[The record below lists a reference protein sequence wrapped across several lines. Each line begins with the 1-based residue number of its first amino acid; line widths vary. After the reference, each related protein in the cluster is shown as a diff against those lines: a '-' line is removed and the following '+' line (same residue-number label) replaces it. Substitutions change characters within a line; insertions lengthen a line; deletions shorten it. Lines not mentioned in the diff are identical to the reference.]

1 MLSCFI
7 AVIVF
12 CVLFWVTYLTCK
24 KKGPVEF
31 SQGEIL
37 LFYIATR
44 IVPLFMLQTRSSRN
58 LLCLSTEWMIL
69 GLLYFYI
76 SRRRTASAQKRA
88 LAFYLFQP
96 GISCFILS
104 GNLKAMYLTMFVLTV
119 LCMADRLLQKKNIG
133 REAFLPEYLYGGAG
147 LFLWNI
153 ATQILLQ
160 HGRDMGNVENIPVA
174 YIFSVC
180 LMGMAI
186 VTALV
191 RALGAPGQSDAAAA
205 TTQTAAATGQPDTT
219 VTQADT
225 KKPAAAWS
233 QVLNF

>member
-1 MLSCFI
+1 MFYCGNCILRP
-7 AVIVF
+7 
-12 CVLFWVTYLTCK
+12 VLGYLPDLQE
-24 KKGPVEF
+24 KGPVEF
-31 SQGEIL
+31 SRGEIL

-119 LCMADRLLQKKNIG
+119 LCMADRLLQKRTSEG
-133 REAFLPEYLYGGAG
+133 RLFAGVSIRRCRTLPLEYCHAD
-147 LFLWNI
+147 F
-153 ATQILLQ
+153 LQ
-160 HGRDMGNVENIPVA
+160 HGRDVGNVENIPVA
-174 YIFSVC
+174 YIF
-180 LMGMAI
+180 
-186 VTALV
+186 
-191 RALGAPGQSDAAAA
+191 RY
-205 TTQTAAATGQPDTT
+205 
-219 VTQADT
+219 
-225 KKPAAAWS
+225 
-233 QVLNF
+233 VLWEWRL